1 MRMLRTAVTIGVA
14 LIVGVTNLPLDA
26 HKPITSP
33 YTFAEDVLPIL
44 RDRCSACHV
53 AGGPAPM
60 PLTTVEETVPWGESI
75 RLELIAGHM
84 PPWSAM
90 SGGRRLR
97 HAEGLTARELNV
109 LLTWVT
115 GGTPPGDAKPGTAAA
130 IGPEWPLGPPD
141 ATLTLPEVTV
151 AADETEVTREF
162 GLTLD
167 AAARRPLRA
176 VDLRPGTRS
185 LVRSARVT
193 VRTAAGSAGDVER
206 LLALWVPGDQPV
218 ALPSGAGFAVPD
230 DAQLVVTVRF
240 KKTWEHEREV
250 MRDRSTLALY
260 FADADAVAVAARP
273 AGTAPAPPSPP
284 GTGPSGVVG
293 GVESGER
300 LAAGT
305 RVLAVYPT
313 AAAAGAT
320 ITIDVIPEGGVQ
332 RRLLEF
338 TPRRGWERRYWL
350 EAPIDLPRGT
360 QFQTSVTFETQPAEP
375 LPGPVIILNTIP
387 IRQEAATPARPT
399 GARSRWP

>member
-1 MRMLRTAVTIGVA
+1 MRMLRAAVAIGVA
-14 LIVGVTNLPLDA
+14 LIVGVTSLPLDA

-115 GGTPPGDAKPGTAAA
+115 GGTPPGDAKPGAAA
-130 IGPEWPLGPPD
+130 TTGPEWPLGPPD

-162 GLTLD
+162 GLPLD
-167 AAARRPLRA
+167 ATARRPLRA

-185 LVRSARVT
+185 LVRSARVA

-218 ALPSGAGFAVPD
+218 ALPSGAAFAVPD

-260 FADADAVAVAARP
+260 FADADAVSVAARP
-273 AGTAPAPPSPP
+273 AGTGSRAAVPTGCGPVGSGWRGGVRRATGRRHAGAGGLSHRGRRRRHDHHRRDPRRRTATAPAGVHAAARM
-284 GTGPSGVVG
+284 GTALLARGADRP
-293 GVESGER
+293 
-300 LAAGT
+300 AAGD
-305 RVLAVYPT
+305 
-313 AAAAGAT
+313 AAADLGDVRDAAGGA
-320 ITIDVIPEGGVQ
+320 
-332 RRLLEF
+332 
-338 TPRRGWERRYWL
+338 
-350 EAPIDLPRGT
+350 A
-360 QFQTSVTFETQPAEP
+360 
-375 LPGPVIILNTIP
+375 PGPVIILNTIP
-387 IRQEAATPARPT
+387 IR
-399 GARSRWP
+399 